1 MHIYWDQIMNKNNK
15 NKLKALLALI
25 VLVGGLA
32 AFYYWQQTEPG
43 VVAKVTPPPLSAV
56 PKPEVRQILETPPA
70 ISPLPKLAESDSF
83 LLDALAGLVGNETL
97 MKLFHTEQ
105 IIHNIVATIDS
116 LPLMKL
122 PLRLLPVEQPS
133 GKFITAGKEDNL
145 SISPQNAARYTPYA
159 RIAETIDSKK
169 LVALYVRLYPLFQQA
184 YEELGYP
191 NKYFND
197 RLIEALDDLLETP
210 DIKEPV
216 KLVRPSVLYQYAD
229 PELEELSIG
238 QRTLMRTGSKN
249 EATIK
254 ARLLEIRQELNLHM
268 HEKKL
273 GNPV

>member
-1 MHIYWDQIMNKNNK
+1 MNK
-15 NKLKALLALI
+15 NKLKALVALI

-32 AFYYWQQTEPG
+32 AFYYWQQTEP
-43 VVAKVTPPPLSAV
+43 VVAKVTPLPLSAV
-56 PKPEVRQILETPPA
+56 PKPEVRQILEAPPS

-133 GKFITAGKEDNL
+133 GKFIAAGKADKL
-145 SISPQNAARYTPYA
+145 SISPENAARYTPYV
-159 RIAETIDSKK
+159 RIAEAIDSKK
-169 LVALYVRLYPLFQQA
+169 LVALYVRFYPLFQQA

-197 RLIEALDDLLETP
+197 RLLEALDDLLEAP

-216 KLVRPSVLYQYAD
+216 KLVRPNVFYQYAD

-238 QRTLMRTGSKN
+238 QRTLMRIGSKN
-249 EATIK
+249 EAIMK
-254 ARLLEIRQELNLHM
+254 ARLLEIKQELNLHM

-273 GNPV
+273 GNTG